1 MSRPSNAR
9 IHKLEE
15 ENARLR
21 EQLCPRSPDLSSVP
35 PDTLLGEVHLAERP
49 RADGST
55 PTLNSINDHAR
66 QAKAQAVSASC
77 HLTTGQ
83 PEGAAFHGPSS
94 GATNIGTAKDSSR
107 ILSSED
113 IAKNQLLAETTRQR
127 EYISLKTQN
136 SMLIQTRS
144 TRKGQPQSRKA

>member
-1 MSRPSNAR
+1 MS
-9 IHKLEE
+9 
-15 ENARLR
+15 
-21 EQLCPRSPDLSSVP
+21 
-35 PDTLLGEVHLAERP
+35 PDTLRGEVHLAERP

-66 QAKAQAVSASC
+66 QAKAQAVSPSC

-94 GATNIGTAKDSSR
+94 GAINIGTAKDSSR

-127 EYISLKTQN
+127 EYISLETQD